1 MACKHFLVWGGIGT
15 SLVKFSGNRKARTR
29 GDEGVGWLSQGA
41 GWGAGALF
49 FVPLHSPIR
58 VFPINNMEDW
68 CEKTRFERRVFS
80 KRKPASP
87 ANKDM
92 SQGGGVTVDPVRFR
106 NETRS

>member
-1 MACKHFLVWGGIGT
+1 MACKHFLVGGGIGT

-29 GDEGVGWLSQGA
+29 GDEGVGWLSKGA

-68 CEKTRFERRVFS
+68 CEKTRFERRVS
-80 KRKPASP
+80 AKENPHLREHRHVSGW
-87 ANKDM
+87 
-92 SQGGGVTVDPVRFR
+92 GG
-106 NETRS
+106 NSRSSSISE